1 MVAGQTV
8 WADSPEKREI
18 RKWAEESMAQGQRR
32 GCPCRALGI
41 GCFLAE
47 EAPFKLRLGQF
58 LEECWWGGPEAGRAG
73 WIREIHHSSGA
84 RREDGWTCQHLILRG
99 LGATRGSC
107 SFSL

>member
-58 LEECWWGGPEAGRAG
+58 LEECWWGAQKQEEQGG
-73 WIREIHHSSGA
+73 SGKFITA
-84 RREDGWTCQHLILRG
+84 QELGERTGG
-99 LGATRGSC
+99 LVSI
-107 SFSL
+107 